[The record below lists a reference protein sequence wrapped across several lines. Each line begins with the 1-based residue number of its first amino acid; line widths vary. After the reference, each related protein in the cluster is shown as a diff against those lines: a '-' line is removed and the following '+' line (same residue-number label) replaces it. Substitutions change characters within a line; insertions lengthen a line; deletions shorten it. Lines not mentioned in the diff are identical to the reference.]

1 MRSVRLNI
9 NAKDRKLLEKH
20 NIDFAFVQAFV
31 SLVLNTI
38 KTTKRRCAHC
48 LTIKIVDEECS
59 TYQFDNN
66 LYITQACFSSS
77 VNKSRNLFFN
87 DLMHELGHY
96 IQYKVDHVP
105 FSMFAVDHET
115 QSYTKYYNNLTERQA
130 RKYGSLSREMI
141 QLYRKLDALRRECA
155 RPLNSKY
162 HEKAIK
168 KASKRKTSNS

>member
-1 MRSVRLNI
+1 MRSVSLNI
-9 NAKDRKLLEKH
+9 SSKDRKLLEKH
-20 NIDFAFVQAFV
+20 HIDFDFVQAFV
-31 SLVLNTI
+31 ALVLNTI
-38 KTTKRRCAHC
+38 KITNRRYRHN

-66 LYITQACFSSS
+66 LYITQTCFVSNIST
-77 VNKSRNLFFN
+77 SRHLFFN

-105 FSMFAVDHET
+105 FTMFAVDHET
-115 QSYTKYYNNLTERQA
+115 QSYTKYYNNATERQA

-155 RPLNSKY
+155 KPLNTQ
-162 HEKAIK
+162 HEKKIK
-168 KASKRKTSNS
+168 KTSKRKKSNS